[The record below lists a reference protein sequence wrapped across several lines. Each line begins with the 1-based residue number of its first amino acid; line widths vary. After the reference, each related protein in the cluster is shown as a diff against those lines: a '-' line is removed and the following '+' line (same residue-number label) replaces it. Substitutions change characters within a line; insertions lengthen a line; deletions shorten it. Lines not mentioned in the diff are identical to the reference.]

1 MARSKNKDYPVIK
14 QGDYRLTDSYLQ
26 ANNPTRKQMDRYARE
41 NNIEP
46 QHMYLLVRK
55 HELDAVDEQEKKE
68 AAFPGQMVLLL
79 VALVFAASMGAAG
92 SLDASTILYEVIVMV
107 AVIVAYFLGFM
118 DKYRYAC
125 RRVQRLLKKY
135 PTVPSFEEWSSKHP
149 QKSQQQA
156 AAKKGRKNGKRK
168 KK

>member
-1 MARSKNKDYPVIK
+1 MARSKKDYSVIK
-14 QGDYRLTDSYLQ
+14 HGNYQLTDSYLQ
-26 ANNPTRKQMDRYARE
+26 TNNPTRKQMDRYAKDLKLD
-41 NNIEP
+41 P

-55 HELDAVDEQEKKE
+55 HELDSVDEQEKKE
-68 AAFPGQMVLLL
+68 AAFPGQMILLL
-79 VALVFAASMGAAG
+79 VALAFAASMGAAG
-92 SLDASTILYEVIVMV
+92 SLDASTILYEIIVMV

-135 PTVPSFEEWSSKHP
+135 PSVPSFEEWASAHP
-149 QKSQQQA
+149 QKSQQQVA
-156 AAKKGRKNGKRK
+156 SHKAQKKGKHK